1 MQEVTMMLPV
11 ILGALAVGV
20 LLLGARPSPAPVPVP
35 VKRNQRRR

>member
-1 MQEVTMMLPV
+1 MQAVTMMLPV

-20 LLLGARPSPAPVPVP
+20 LLLGNRASAAPVPVP